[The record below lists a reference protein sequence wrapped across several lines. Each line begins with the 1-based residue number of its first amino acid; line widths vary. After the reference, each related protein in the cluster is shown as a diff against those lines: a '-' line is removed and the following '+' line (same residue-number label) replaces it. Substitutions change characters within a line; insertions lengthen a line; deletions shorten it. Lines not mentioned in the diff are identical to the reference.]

1 MDSKHL
7 FGTVDVILLIRFV
20 STLIVFG
27 FGLAEKLKRANDL
40 NLEITRLGRE

>member
-1 MDSKHL
+1 MNICFLESDLIQLISYAPIL
-7 FGTVDVILLIRFV
+7 TVV
-20 STLIVFG
+20 G